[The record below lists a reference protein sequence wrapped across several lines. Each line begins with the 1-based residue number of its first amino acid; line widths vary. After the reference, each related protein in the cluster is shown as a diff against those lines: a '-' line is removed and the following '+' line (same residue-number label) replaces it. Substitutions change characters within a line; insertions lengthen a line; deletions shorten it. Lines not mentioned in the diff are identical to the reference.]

1 MFLGPQALRKVIEDA
16 ELYPIRG
23 LFSFKDFFPEID
35 NYFLGIHGDELGI
48 HTGWKSLD
56 DLYKVKKVLLHYSI
70 FLSSLVKV
78 GSQEEL
84 AFFII
89 TVMLLRASSQV
100 LCSQKLNLAIC
111 FLCLPYDTISFNLL
125 SICSVQQCLPLILS
139 YKSVYTHSL
148 SG

>member
-23 LFSFKDFFPEID
+23 LFSFEQFFPEID

-56 DLYKVKKVLLHYSI
+56 DIYKVTLVVLHYSI
-70 FLSSLVKV
+70 FLNLLVKV

-84 AFFII
+84 AFFVMIR
-89 TVMLLRASSQV
+89 VMLLLTSSQV
-100 LCSQKLNLAIC
+100 HCSQKLNWQ
-111 FLCLPYDTISFNLL
+111 
-125 SICSVQQCLPLILS
+125 SV
-139 YKSVYTHSL
+139 
-148 SG
+148 